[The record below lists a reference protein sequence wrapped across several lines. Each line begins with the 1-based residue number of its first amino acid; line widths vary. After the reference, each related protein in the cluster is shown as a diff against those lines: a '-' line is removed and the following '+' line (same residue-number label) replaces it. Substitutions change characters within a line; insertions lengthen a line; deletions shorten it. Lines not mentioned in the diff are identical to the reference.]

1 VRRRF
6 SRILAVG
13 GTIGTIATG
22 WTAARATVALARATP
37 LVPVAVGEARDG
49 QYVRLEGAVLD
60 CETRAL
66 RDGDTFVLGAD
77 AAGGHPFL
85 AHLLGEVRCKDIV
98 LEGSFLPGRF
108 TRAFIGER
116 MRVRLP
122 DGEDLRLFEEA
133 PSPRWQRA
141 ELIRTAPWLALAVA
155 ALALG
160 VRGLRRPR

>member
-1 VRRRF
+1 MFTLTF
-6 SRILAVG
+6 SDG
-13 GTIGTIATG
+13 GMP
-22 WTAARATVALARATP
+22 RAHR
-37 LVPVAVGEARDG
+37 
-49 QYVRLEGAVLD
+49 
-60 CETRAL
+60 L

-98 LEGSFLPGRF
+98 LEGSFRPGRF
-108 TRAFIGER
+108 TRAFIHER

-122 DGEDLRLFEEA
+122 DGEDVRLFEEA

-141 ELIRTAPWLALAVA
+141 VLTRTAPWLALAVA

>member
-1 VRRRF
+1 LV
-6 SRILAVG
+6 VV

-22 WTAARATVALARATP
+22 STSARAALALAHAAPPTP
-37 LVPVAVGEARDG
+37 ASPAVARDG
-49 QYVRLEGAVLD
+49 GYVRLEGAVLD

-77 AAGGHPFL
+77 ASGGHPFL

-108 TRAFIGER
+108 TRAYIHER
-116 MRVRLP
+116 MRVQLP
-122 DGEDLRLFEEA
+122 EGEDVRLFEEA

-141 ELIRTAPWLALAVA
+141 VLTRTAPWLALAVA

-160 VRGLRRPR
+160 ARGLLRPR